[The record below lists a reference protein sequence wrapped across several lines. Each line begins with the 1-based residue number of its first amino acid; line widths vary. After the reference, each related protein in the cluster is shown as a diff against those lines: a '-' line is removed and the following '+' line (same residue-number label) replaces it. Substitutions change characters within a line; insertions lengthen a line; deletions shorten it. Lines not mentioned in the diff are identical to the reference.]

1 MKREFARSR
10 EFSLALFLITSRFS
24 SLPFF
29 LLGRKISRVR
39 KRGGG
44 VCARGT
50 QCALLEHKPVHK
62 DHIHAF
68 FGVSARS
75 IVRESVRMR

>member
-1 MKREFARSR
+1 M
-10 EFSLALFLITSRFS
+10 
-24 SLPFF
+24 
-29 LLGRKISRVR
+29 
-39 KRGGG
+39 
-44 VCARGT
+44 CARGT
-50 QCALLEHKPVHK
+50 QYARLEHERVHK